1 MPPEENAEEHE
12 KSRGNVAVPV
22 EVLEELMDAAK
33 MGGGELRNK
42 SNPNLEA
49 LKRLFTRIYFKL
61 DEYLPEPPAEELSTE
76 KTKG

>member
-1 MPPEENAEEHE
+1 MPPEEHAEEHE
-12 KSRGNVAVPV
+12 KPGENVAIPI
-22 EVLEELMDAAK
+22 EILEELMHMAN

-49 LKRLFTRIYFKL
+49 LKRLFRDIYFKL